1 MDCCKFCGEPLEE
14 NALFCGNCGAK
25 IERTA
30 ETQSPISDDTDN
42 NIKPADM
49 YAPPAV
55 QAPVQAP
62 SANTPATAGNGG
74 KSINLTKII
83 IGLVAVVVVCIVIA
97 VSVNIF
103 KEDSIP
109 MAAGTSE
116 STTETPSTTRAAETA
131 TQQVVQTESYVA
143 PTQSTTAAAY
153 TVMRVQADGGLRMRD
168 APSLETGNKILTIP
182 NGTDVT
188 VYKVSEGWAYVAY
201 NGTQGWCSMDYLV
214 AVTQP

>member
-14 NALFCGNCGAK
+14 GALFCGHCGAK
-25 IERTA
+25 IERTD
-30 ETQSPISDDTDN
+30 ETVNP
-42 NIKPADM
+42 IKPADV
-49 YAPPAV
+49 YTPPAA
-55 QAPVQAP
+55 QTPAQSP
-62 SANTPATAGNGG
+62 SVNTPTSAETGG

-83 IGLVAVVVVCIVIA
+83 IGLVAVVLVCIVIA

-103 KEDSIP
+103 KEDAIP

-116 STTETPSTTRAAETA
+116 STTETPSTTRAGETA
-131 TQQVVQTESYVA
+131 TQQVAQTEAYVA

-214 AVTQP
+214 TVTQP